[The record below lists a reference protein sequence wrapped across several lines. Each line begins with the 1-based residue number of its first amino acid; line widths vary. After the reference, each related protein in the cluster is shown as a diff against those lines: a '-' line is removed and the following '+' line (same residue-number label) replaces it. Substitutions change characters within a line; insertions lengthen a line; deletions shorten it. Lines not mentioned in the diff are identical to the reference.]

1 MPSSIEKISPVLK
14 LLLGGESLNHSQM
27 AEVLNWKE
35 ADVEAELERLRS
47 EHVLLGFRPVLNP
60 AKVEDAHVRAV
71 IEIRISPEREGG
83 FDRLAL
89 RVSRFDEVKSCFLM
103 SGAYDLLVF
112 VEGPNLH
119 SVASFVSEKL
129 ATLGGVISTS
139 THFLLRPYKEQGHLL
154 QSPDQAPDKPAVSP

>member
-1 MPSSIEKISPVLK
+1 MEETISPVLK
-14 LLLGGESLNHSQM
+14 LLLGGEGLSHSQM
-27 AEVLNWKE
+27 AEILNWEE
-35 ADVEAELERLRS
+35 AQVEAELDRLRS
-47 EHVLLGFRPVLNP
+47 EDILLGFRPILNP
-60 AKVEDAHVRAV
+60 SKMSDAQVRAV

-89 RVSRFDEVKSCFLM
+89 RVSRFDEVQSCFLM

-112 VEGPNLH
+112 AEGPNLH

-154 QSPDQAPDKPAVSP
+154 RSPDQAPDKPSVSP